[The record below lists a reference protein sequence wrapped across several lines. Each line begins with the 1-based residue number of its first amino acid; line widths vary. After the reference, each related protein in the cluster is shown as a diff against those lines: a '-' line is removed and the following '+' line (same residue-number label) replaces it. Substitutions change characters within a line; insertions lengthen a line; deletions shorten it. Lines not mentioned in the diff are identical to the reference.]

1 MKEHLKEPVFLA
13 VDNVQDDEASRQEA
27 RDYLKCVCCEGSI
40 VLITS
45 RSQAILEAVLS
56 DPKCC
61 KPVPT
66 LTEEE
71 SMELLLQKAIPES
84 KLATFNKEDVRVLRM
99 ICTLY
104 CFFSVNKGASS
115 GIGELAFKDD
125 RPVIVIISGDGHYH
139 PLAIRAVASF
149 LHDCFLANNGML
161 SWAGNIMLPHS
172 PEKIFC
178 TLGLGFDSLSLKAKQ
193 LFIDVALYAAPL
205 RSDGL
210 YDWLLAVHGGSDD
223 GVVMTEV
230 CRALCTQTKK
240 LSRIS

>member
-45 RSQAILEAVLS
+45 RSRAILEDVLS

-71 SMELLLQKAIPES
+71 CMELFLQIAIPKM
-84 KLATFNKEDVRVLRM
+84 KLATYNEEQVQTLRR
-99 ICTLY
+99 ICTRY
-104 CFFSVNKGASS
+104 CFFSVQEGASS
-115 GIGELAFKDD
+115 AIAELVFKDYK
-125 RPVIVIISGDGHYH
+125 PMIVIKSGHEKNGHYH

-149 LHDCFLANNGML
+149 LHDVLLEKNTRERIWDGR
-161 SWAGNIMLPHS
+161 IMLPHS
-172 PEKIFC
+172 REDIFSI
-178 TLGLGFDSLSLKAKQ
+178 LALGFDSLSLKAKQ
-193 LFIDVALYAAPL
+193 LFLDAALYAPPL
-205 RSDGL
+205 RSDEL
-210 YDWLLAVHGGSDD
+210 YDWLLAVHGGSDN
-223 GVVMTEV
+223 GVVMAEV
-230 CRALCTQTKK
+230 C
-240 LSRIS
+240 